1 MLNYRSENMSSKQV
15 VTKENVEDL
24 INLSP
29 MQAGMLFH
37 YIKNPETGMYFEQS
51 SFRISGTID
60 LDKIKQSWGHVVA
73 NNEMLRTIFKWNTI
87 DRPIQM
93 VLKQFC
99 PPIFTI
105 DLSNYSPEDQLT
117 QLQIIKE
124 TDRARK
130 LDLELEPYRILIC
143 VLSDHEMEMV
153 LSNHHILFDGWSLG
167 ILLKEFQDTY
177 NGLIEDKD
185 EDKEYLKPRKGKYKE
200 FIKWLQIQ
208 DKDEPLTFWN
218 QYLSTFE
225 PTRLK
230 TNLNNRT
237 DDFQVDR
244 FTFNIP
250 ETVYRAAETLAKT
263 SNLTLAPLL
272 YTVWGIML
280 QRYTGVEDVVFGS
293 VESIR
298 PHHMRE
304 MEQVAG
310 LFINTLPTRVRST
323 DNTSVIAL
331 INQISEAITTR
342 ENYRYTS
349 LAEIKAAC
357 GLINDEWFDSI
368 VVLENIP
375 FEHIFNTEGNK
386 LQIHSFT
393 ANGKTNYDICL
404 KIFLYDGLSLHFE
417 YNQDLFERATME
429 EMAEHFHVLLQ
440 EIVQNPD
447 ALVSDLRM
455 LTTAEERQLIAFNE
469 TKAEYPQDKTIHQ
482 LFEEQ
487 ADQTPKHV
495 AITFEHKQLTYREL
509 NEKANQMAR
518 ALRKRGVSSG
528 SVVAIKL
535 ERSLEMIISILGVLK
550 AGAAFVPIDPKYPDE
565 RAKLILEECQAAVL
579 ITQSHLMELVLE
591 GTSMLHV
598 DSESIGEEST
608 SPLDHVNSS
617 DDLLYIIYTSGTTGR
632 PKGVMLE
639 HRNLVNL
646 LYFQFNETNIDF
658 SAGVLQYT
666 TLSFDVCYQEVFS
679 TLLSGGKLH
688 LIDNDTQT
696 DVNRLL
702 TVISSNQIEVLYLP
716 VSFLKFVFLD
726 KEFTTH
732 FPTCVRHIITAGEQL
747 VVSDELKEV
756 LRTHN
761 IVLHNHYGPSETH
774 VVTTYTIDPSN
785 PIPDLPSIG
794 KPISNTYIYILD
806 ASRQL
811 VPQGVAGELY
821 IAGDNV
827 GRGYVNNPALTAEK
841 FVPNP
846 YRSGE
851 KMYNTGDLAR
861 WMPDGNIEYLGRKDD
876 QVKIRGH
883 RVELGEIESQ
893 LLRHPLVNEASVKA
907 WIEGN
912 DVHYLTAYIVLEAEI
927 SFRELRQDLADS
939 LPEYMIPSHFVRMD
953 KLPITLNGKVNKNA
967 LTQPVGMVLNDTAYI
982 PPNNLTEETLCQ
994 IWHKLLDV
1002 AKLGIRDNFFEL
1014 GGHSLKAMSLMSQV
1028 HKQMSVKITLRDIFD
1043 HPTIEQ
1049 LAKVIQEQDNNQFI
1063 PIVKAKESDYYPLSS
1078 SQKRL
1083 FILHQ
1088 LEGAEK
1094 AYNMPAVL
1102 LLEGELELGRL
1113 ELAFARLIEKHEAL
1127 RSSFE
1132 LVDGVP
1138 VQRIHPSCNFRIG
1151 YREASEAEAKA
1162 SMEDFIRAFDLS
1174 QAPLMRV
1181 DVINIGEDTHL
1192 MLFDM
1197 HHIISDGMSVSIL
1210 LRELSDLYAGKTLQP
1225 LDLQYKDYSLWQQE
1239 FFQTDAYKK
1248 DEKYWLAT
1256 MAGELPVLELP
1267 MDGARPALQNFNG
1280 DDIQVALD
1288 KDLSEQLYQLAS
1300 TTGTTL
1306 YMVLLAAYASF
1317 LHKLT
1322 GKEEFIVGSPIAGR
1336 PQAELENIMGMFVN
1350 TLALR
1355 MFPSENKRFSN
1366 FLQEV
1371 KHTALS
1377 AYEHQQYPFEELIEK
1392 LNIRRDLSR
1401 NPIFDTMF
1409 ESLNLENKLELS
1421 NINVKPYKFGYCASK
1436 FDLTFSVIEEKGSIK
1451 LNVDYCTALFNRET
1465 IERWIQYYV
1474 HMLRRLIHEPDAVI
1488 GEIELLSEAEREQIL
1503 SGFNE
1508 PSIDG
1513 ETESQTF
1520 AEMFEQQVTQ
1530 KPDQVALVV
1539 GEVEWSYADLNA
1551 QANRLAHLLQ
1561 AKGVIRETIVGIM
1574 ARRSVDTVVGVMA
1587 VMKAGGAYLP
1597 IDPTYPLERI
1607 AYLLSDSY
1615 AQVLLTQRELQG
1627 QITELLTGGHAEE
1640 QVEAVGFSGDVLYFE
1655 DACLEAENS
1664 DNVGLVNGPEDLAYV
1679 IYTSG
1684 TTGNPKGVMI
1694 EHRSFVN
1701 VATAYKKVYQLDQF
1715 PVRLL
1720 QMASFSFDVFSG
1732 DLART
1737 FVSGGQCVLCPEDVR
1752 ADIPGLVNLLQE
1764 RGITIFESTPALITP
1779 LFEYVQEQ
1787 GINLHELQVV
1797 IVSSDSCSVEE
1808 YDKLQRRFGAH
1819 TRILNVYGVTE
1830 ASIDTSYYEE
1840 PLDKLPSGGY
1850 VPIGKPMPNMQMY
1863 VVNDRL
1869 QLQPIGVPGELVI
1882 GGAGVARGYYRKPEL
1897 STEKFIANPFVAGE
1911 KLYRT
1916 GDLVRW
1922 MPDGNIE
1929 YLGRIDNQVQLRG
1942 YRVELGEV
1950 ESRLLQ
1956 IAYVRE
1962 AVAMIREDQLGE
1974 RYLCAYVVAGEELA
1988 IPVMRETLAKSL
2000 PHFMIPSYF
2009 VQMDQMPLTPNGKV
2023 DRKALPAPDREDG
2036 NLFYV
2041 APVSELEHKLA
2052 VIWQDVLRL
2061 ERVGIR
2067 DNFFEIG
2074 GHSLRATAMT
2084 SRINKE
2090 LNVHVPLRDVFL
2102 SPTIE
2107 KLVTVIEG
2115 LKGNPFATI
2124 QKADPSEYYPL
2135 SSAQKRLY
2143 VLQQMPGSE
2152 LIYNMPHAMLL
2163 EGRLE
2168 LGRLERAFVS
2178 LIERHETL
2186 RTSFEMV
2193 NGVLSQRIHPAVDF
2207 QVRLNQST
2215 EEQLEARVQ
2224 AFIEPFNLGQA
2235 PLFRIE
2241 LIAISEERH
2250 LLLLDMNH
2258 IISDGISIEI
2268 IYQELGEIYA
2278 EKDLPQLNIQY
2289 KDYAV
2294 WEQKYF
2300 DSEAFKIYENYWLT
2314 AMAGELITLNV
2325 PTDYPRSTVQSFSGD
2340 RIAFSI
2346 EKDLTD
2352 RLRHL
2357 SIQTG
2362 TTLYMVLMSAY
2373 QILLH
2378 KYTGQDDIRVGSLI
2392 AGRSHADLEPIV
2404 GMFVNTLVIRSSL
2417 SGSQTVSNF
2426 LQEMKQ
2432 TTLAAYEHQDY
2443 PFDILVEQ
2451 LGLKRDLSRNPIF
2464 DTLFA
2469 LHNTE
2474 NQEKKLSEVTVSYY
2488 PLPFAIS
2495 LFDLSLDVVELEDS
2509 LYCTLEYV
2517 TSLFKKETVQR
2528 MSNDWMFILQSI
2540 TANVDV
2546 QIKEIQLQTYNVLK
2560 NTVDQ
2565 PIEFMF

>member
-1 MLNYRSENMSSKQV
+1 MSSNQAI
-15 VTKENVEDL
+15 TKENVEDI
-24 INLSP
+24 INLSL

-37 YIKNPETGMYFEQS
+37 YIQNPETDMYFEQS
-51 SFRISGTID
+51 SFRITGNID
-60 LDKIKQSWGHVVA
+60 LDKIKQAWGHVAA

-93 VLKQFC
+93 VLKQFH
-99 PPIFTI
+99 PPILTI
-105 DLSNYSPEDQLT
+105 DLSNYSPEDQLI
-117 QLQIIKE
+117 QLQIMKE

-130 LDLELEPYRILIC
+130 LDLELEPYRILLC

-167 ILLKEFQDTY
+167 ILLKEFQDVY
-177 NGLIEDKD
+177 NGLVEGQ
-185 EDKEYLKPRKGKYKE
+185 ELLKPRKGKYKE
-200 FIKWLQIQ
+200 FVKWSQIQ
-208 DKDEPLTFWN
+208 DRSEPLAYWN
-218 QYLSTFE
+218 HYLATFE

-230 TNLNNRT
+230 INRNNGS
-237 DDFQVDR
+237 DDYKVER
-244 FTFNIP
+244 FTFSIP
-250 ETVYRAAETLAKT
+250 ETVYCAAQALAKT

-272 YTVWGIML
+272 YTVWGVLL
-280 QRYTGVEDVVFGS
+280 QRYTGTHDVVFGS
-293 VESIR
+293 VESVR
-298 PHHMRE
+298 PQHLRE

-310 LFINTLPTRVRST
+310 LFINTLPTRVSST
-323 DNTSVIAL
+323 DNTSVFAL
-331 INQISEAITTR
+331 INQISDAIKTR

-357 GLINDEWFDSI
+357 GLINNDWFDSI

-417 YNQDLFERATME
+417 YNQDLFDRPEVE
-429 EMAEHFHVLLQ
+429 KMAEHFNVLLH

-447 ALVSDLRM
+447 GLVTDLTM
-455 LTTAEERQLIAFNE
+455 LTKAEKEQLIAFND
-469 TKAEYPQDKTIHQ
+469 TKADYPKDKTIHQ

-487 ADQTPKHV
+487 ADQTPEKV
-495 AITFEHKQLTYREL
+495 AISFEHKQLTYGEL

-535 ERSLEMIISILGVLK
+535 ERSLEMIVSFLGVLK
-550 AGAAFVPIDPKYPDE
+550 AEAAFVPIDPKYPDE

-579 ITQSHLMELVLE
+579 ITQTHLMNLVLE
-591 GTSMLHV
+591 GTPFLNV
-598 DSESIGEEST
+598 ESASLGEEST
-608 SPLDHVNSS
+608 DPLDNVNKS

-646 LYFQFNETNIDF
+646 LYFQFSETNIDF
-658 SAGVLQYT
+658 SGGVLQYT
-666 TLSFDVCYQEVFS
+666 TLSFDVCYQEIFS

-696 DVNRLL
+696 DVNKLL
-702 TVISSNQIEVLYLP
+702 EVISSNQIEVLYLP

-726 KEFTTH
+726 KEFATR
-732 FPTCVRHIITAGEQL
+732 FPTCIRHIITAGEQL
-747 VVSDELKEV
+747 VVSDELKKV
-756 LRTHN
+756 LRTQN
-761 IVLHNHYGPSETH
+761 ILLHNHYGPSETH
-774 VVTTYTIDPSN
+774 VVTTYTIDPSK
-785 PIPDLPSIG
+785 PIADLPSIG

-806 ASRQL
+806 GSRQL

-827 GRGYVNNPALTAEK
+827 GRGYVKNPTLTAQK
-841 FVPNP
+841 FVPDP
-846 YRSGE
+846 YHSGE
-851 KMYNTGDLAR
+851 TMYNTGDLAR
-861 WMPDGNIEYLGRKDD
+861 WMPDGTIEYLGRKDD

-907 WIEGN
+907 WVETN
-912 DVHYLTAYIVLEAEI
+912 DIHFLTAYIVLEEEI
-927 SFRELRQDLADS
+927 SFRELRHDLANC
-939 LPEYMIPSHFVRMD
+939 LPEYMIPSHFVRME

-967 LTQPVGMVLNDTAYI
+967 LTQPAGMVPNDTAYI
-982 PPNNLTEETLCQ
+982 PPNNLTEETLCR
-994 IWHKLLDV
+994 IWRNLLGV
-1002 AKLGIRDNFFEL
+1002 TKLGIRDNFFEL
-1014 GGHSLKAMSLMSQV
+1014 GGHSLKAMSLMSHV

-1043 HPTIEQ
+1043 HPTVEQ
-1049 LAKVIQEQDNNQFI
+1049 LAKVIQKQDNHQFI
-1063 PIVKAKESDYYPLSS
+1063 PIVKAKERDYYPLSS

-1094 AYNMPAVL
+1094 AYNMPAAL

-1138 VQRIHPSCNFRIG
+1138 VQRIHPSSDFRIG
-1151 YREASEAEAKA
+1151 YREASEAAAKA
-1162 SMEDFIRAFDLS
+1162 SMEAFIRAFDLS
-1174 QAPLMRV
+1174 RAPLLRV
-1181 DVINIGEDTHL
+1181 DVINTGENTHL
-1192 MLFDM
+1192 LLFDM
-1197 HHIISDGMSVSIL
+1197 HHIISDGISVNIL
-1210 LRELSDLYAGKTLQP
+1210 FRELSEFYAGKSSQP
-1225 LDLQYKDYSLWQQE
+1225 LYLQYKDYSLWQQD

-1248 DEKYWLAT
+1248 DEKYWLET

-1267 MDGARPALQNFNG
+1267 MDGARPALQSFNG

-1288 KDLSEQLYQLAS
+1288 KDLSEQLYHLAS

-1306 YMVLLAAYASF
+1306 YMVLLAAYAGF

-1355 MFPSENKRFSN
+1355 MFPSENKRFSD

-1409 ESLNLENKLELS
+1409 ELLNLENTFELT
-1421 NINVKPYKFGYCASK
+1421 NIQVKPHKFGYCASK
-1436 FDLTFSVIEEKGSIK
+1436 FDLTFSAIEEKGRIK
-1451 LNVDYCTALFNRET
+1451 LVVDYCTALFNRET
-1465 IERWIQYYV
+1465 IERWIRYYI
-1474 HMLRRLIHEPDAVI
+1474 HMLQKLVHQPDAVL
-1488 GEIELLSEAEREQIL
+1488 GDIELLSEAEREQIL
-1503 SGFNE
+1503 VGFNE
-1508 PSIDG
+1508 PSSVE
-1513 ETESQTF
+1513 ETGSKTF
-1520 AEMFEQQVTQ
+1520 NEMFEQQVMKT
-1530 KPDQVALVV
+1530 PEQVALVV
-1539 GEVEWSYADLNA
+1539 GEEEWTYAALNA
-1551 QANRLAHLLQ
+1551 HANRLARLLQ
-1561 AKGVIRETIVGIM
+1561 AKGVQRETIVGIM
-1574 ARRSVDTVVGVMA
+1574 ARRSADTVIGVLA

-1597 IDPTYPLERI
+1597 IDPTYPLGRI
-1607 AYLLSDSY
+1607 SYLLRDSH
-1615 AQVLLTQRELQG
+1615 AQLLLTQRELQG
-1627 QITELLTGGHAEE
+1627 QITELLTGGQAEE
-1640 QVEAVGFSGDVLYFE
+1640 QFEAAGFSGDVLYFE
-1655 DACLEAENS
+1655 DACLEAGNS
-1664 DNVGLVNGPEDLAYV
+1664 DNLGLLGGPEDLAYV

-1701 VATAYKKVYQLDQF
+1701 VATAYRTVYQLNQF

-1752 ADIPGLVNLLQE
+1752 ADVPELVKLLQE

-1779 LFEYVQEQ
+1779 LFDYVQEQ

-1808 YDKLQRRFGAH
+1808 YDKLQRRFGRH

-1840 PLDKLPSGGY
+1840 PLDKLPSAGY

-1863 VVNDRL
+1863 VVNERV

-1897 STEKFIANPFVAGE
+1897 SAEKFIANPFVSGE

-1956 IAYVRE
+1956 IQKVRE
-1962 AVAMIREDQLGE
+1962 AVAIIRDDQQGE

-1988 IPVMRETLAKSL
+1988 ISAMRETLAKSL

-2009 VQMDQMPLTPNGKV
+2009 VRMDQMPLTPNGKV

-2036 NLFYV
+2036 NMLYV
-2041 APVSELEHKLA
+2041 APVSELEAKLA

-2084 SRINKE
+2084 SRIHKE
-2090 LNVHVPLRDVFL
+2090 LNVYIPLREVFL

-2107 KLVTVIEG
+2107 KLVRVIEE

-2124 QKADPSEYYPL
+2124 VKADYCDYYPL

-2152 LIYNMPHAMLL
+2152 LIYNMPHAMMLA
-2163 EGRLE
+2163 GRLDRE
-2168 LGRLERAFVS
+2168 RLERAFVA

-2186 RTSFEMV
+2186 RTSFEMI
-2193 NGVLSQRIHPAVDF
+2193 NGVLLQRIHPTVDF
-2207 QVRLNQST
+2207 QVRIKQVT
-2215 EEQLEARVQ
+2215 EEQLEAMVQ
-2224 AFIEPFNLGQA
+2224 AFVEPFDLGQA

-2241 LIAISEERH
+2241 LITLSEERH

-2268 IYQELGEIYA
+2268 IYHELGEIYTK
-2278 EKDLPQLNIQY
+2278 KDLPQLDIQY

-2300 DSEAFKIYENYWLT
+2300 DSEAFKIHEKYWLN
-2314 AMAGELITLNV
+2314 AMAGELITLNL
-2325 PTDYPRSTVQSFSGD
+2325 PTDYPRTSVQSYSGD
-2340 RIAFSI
+2340 TVTFSI
-2346 EKDLTD
+2346 GKDLTD

-2378 KYTGQDDIRVGSLI
+2378 KYTGQEDIRVGSLI
-2392 AGRSHADLEPIV
+2392 AGRSHADVEPIV
-2404 GMFVNTLVIRSSL
+2404 GMFVNTLVIRMVL
-2417 SGSQTVSNF
+2417 SGEKTASSF

-2443 PFDILVEQ
+2443 PFDILVDQ
-2451 LGLKRDLSRNPIF
+2451 LSLKRDLSRNPIF

-2474 NQEKKLSEVTVSYY
+2474 NQAKKLSEVAMSYY

-2509 LYCTLEYV
+2509 LHCTLDYV

-2528 MSNDWMFILQSI
+2528 MSNDWIFILQSI
-2540 TANVDV
+2540 TSNAEV
-2546 QIKEIQLQTYNVLK
+2546 QIKDIQLQTFKVLK